1 MSKYII
7 EWGSQS
13 QTKTGKTVFNATLK
27 DEQGLQHEK
36 VSIWS
41 DFPGFADIR
50 PGSEVEGEIVK
61 NAKGYASLYP
71 PRPKME
77 APKFVQREQAM
88 NEAMA
93 KKETSISKFQANKEE
108 SIRLSSSARDATL
121 IVTTF
126 YPELATNE
134 SKEEIIKRV
143 WNNWR
148 NYFASSFDQAPPF

>member
-13 QTKTGKTVFNATLK
+13 QTKTGKTVFNATFK

-50 PGSEVEGEIVK
+50 PGTEVEGEIVK
-61 NAKGYASLYP
+61 GKTGYLSLYP
-71 PRPKME
+71 PRKLEP
-77 APKFVQREQAM
+77 PKFVQRERAM

-143 WNNWR
+143 WNEWR